1 MDRTEVMEKLKKIML
16 SFDED
21 IDLTAVSEN
30 SQFVRDL
37 GFNSMQMLC
46 MAVMTEE
53 SFGCRIDADCYKN
66 IKTVGDIITLI
77 CGMQCRTNRTLP

>member
-1 MDRTEVMEKLKKIML
+1 MHR
-16 SFDED
+16 FG
-21 IDLTAVSEN
+21 IDLLLIMTIIFKAVSEN